1 MHSGVALAREQP
13 DDLGRGESGRDRD
26 VEGHH
31 DSIESGVADRAHD
44 RLRRVA
50 AHRRPAAPAVQHRRA
65 REQQLQVVVELGHG
79 ADGRARGP
87 HRIGLIDGDR
97 GRDPVDATAI
107 VEPGLVHPVE
117 ELARVGGKRLDVAA
131 LPLAVH
137 GVEGERGLAGPAYPG
152 DDMQLP
158 ERQVE
163 IDALEVVLPGA
174 ADADGGTGGH
184 GCSARA
190 RRCGAEGTS
199 RPACGY
205 GTILVRRARSVASSV
220 QGVLFMGCLSVEP
233 CAGIYAGGPGECTH
247 AR

>member
-117 ELARVGGKRLDVAA
+117 ELAGVRGKRLDVAA

-199 RPACGY
+199 RLACGY

-233 CAGIYAGGPGECTH
+233 CAGIYAGDPGECTH